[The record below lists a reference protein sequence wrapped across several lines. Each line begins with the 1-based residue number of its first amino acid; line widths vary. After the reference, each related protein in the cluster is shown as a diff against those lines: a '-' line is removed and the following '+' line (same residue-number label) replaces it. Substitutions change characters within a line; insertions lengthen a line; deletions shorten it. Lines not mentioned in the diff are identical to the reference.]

1 MENALITL
9 DAVQRDESQMLNAII
24 ESKGSNL
31 PATISDLIPMLE
43 FSKVKATAYKAL
55 CDSATRLQDQQELNQ
70 AALESGQR
78 WATVHLYGQKRLG
91 EITREI
97 PRAEKGNQYSGRS
110 VEINGE
116 ITSKKEQLQ
125 KHHIERHIAIDAE
138 RIAANPTILDRV
150 IEEVTARGEIPT
162 KTAVLNEIRM
172 EQARQSANHFQEI
185 KTNNRIKEL
194 DRGAAEYF
202 QALKEF
208 KEKLSFTIE
217 AQKRKP
223 IFASE
228 AKNMMAGKH
237 EGLIDLMQELEAL
250 L

>member
-24 ESKGSNL
+24 ESKGANL
-31 PATISDLIPMLE
+31 PATIGDLIPMLE

-55 CDSATRLQDQQELNQ
+55 CDSATRLGDQQALNQ

-97 PRAEKGNQYSGRS
+97 PKGKALGTSMGGSVSSGLPTKQSTLSDSGVDTRFASDAEK
-110 VEINGE
+110 
-116 ITSKKEQLQ
+116 
-125 KHHIERHIAIDAE
+125 IAS
-138 RIAANPTILDRV
+138 NPEILDRV
-150 IEEVTARGEIPT
+150 VEEVTARGEIPT

-172 EQARQSANHFQEI
+172 EEARNSAERFQERKI
-185 KTNNRIKEL
+185 TNQINEI

-202 QALKEF
+202 QALKQF

-223 IFASE
+223 IFATE
-228 AKNMMAGKH
+228 AKHLMQNKH
-237 EGLIDLMQELEAL
+237 ESLIDLMNELEVL

>member
-9 DAVQRDESQMLNAII
+9 DAVQRDEQSMLNAII

-91 EITREI
+91 EITREVKGAGKDWRGKDENERVTLVPKYEQLSAQGI
-97 PRAEKGNQYSGRS
+97 KREHVIAAEK
-110 VEINGE
+110 
-116 ITSKKEQLQ
+116 
-125 KHHIERHIAIDAE
+125 IAD
-138 RIAANPTILDRV
+138 NPEILDRV
-150 IEEVTARGEIPT
+150 VEEVTARGEIPT

-185 KTNNRIKEL
+185 RTTNRINEI

-202 QALKEF
+202 QAVKQF

-237 EGLIDLMQELEAL
+237 EMLIDLMQELEGL